1 MEELIHYNSK
11 NKLEQ
16 LEYLDFLL
24 SEKEYSKIKVYSTY
38 EDEDGVLRQRILTAR
53 HKINDQQ
60 MA

>member
-38 EDEDGVLRQRILTAR
+38 EDEDGVLRQRILQDI
-53 HKINDQQ
+53 K
-60 MA
+60 